1 MSGDSALASAREDNT
16 GYEGFVRCA
25 WQDRCMAKLGRNEP
39 CSCGSGQKAKRC
51 CGIKR
56 GPGEDE
62 LARAFLADEAL
73 RASLVLSGVEDG
85 ELDRLWGEVIE
96 LPAHHLTLQFTLPKL
111 VAPRLQQLLETI
123 DDDDVDEADE
133 ALDEALAE
141 LDSAAAR
148 AVLVR
153 AVVALRDA
161 GRLGEQAAAAAILD
175 LASRSQA
182 LVRASLIEAAAVAGG
197 TARTPGGLIVAHRLA
212 A

>member
-1 MSGDSALASAREDNT
+1 
-16 GYEGFVRCA
+16 
-25 WQDRCMAKLGRNEP
+25 
-39 CSCGSGQKAKRC
+39 
-51 CGIKR
+51 
-56 GPGEDE
+56 
-62 LARAFLADEAL
+62 
-73 RASLVLSGVEDG
+73 
-85 ELDRLWGEVIE
+85 
-96 LPAHHLTLQFTLPKL
+96 LPL
-111 VAPRLQQLLETI
+111 PRLHQLLETI

-133 ALDEALAE
+133 ALDEALVE

-148 AVLVR
+148 AVLAR

-161 GRLGEQAAAAAILD
+161 GRLGEQAAAVAILD

>member
-1 MSGDSALASAREDNT
+1 
-16 GYEGFVRCA
+16 
-25 WQDRCMAKLGRNEP
+25 MAKIGRNER

-51 CGIKR
+51 CDIKR

-62 LARAFLADEAL
+62 LARAFLAGEAL

-85 ELDRLWGEVIE
+85 DLDRLWDEVIE
-96 LPAHHLTLQFTLPKL
+96 LPAHHLTFQFTLPKL

-161 GRLGEQAAAAAILD
+161 GRLREQAAAVAILD